1 MIIGEDLSGH
11 HVMIA
16 GQTVTL
22 ASKTGHVL
30 YETLV
35 DA

>member
-1 MIIGEDLSGH
+1 MTIGEDLSGH
-11 HVMIA
+11 HAMIV
-16 GQTVTL
+16 GQIVTL